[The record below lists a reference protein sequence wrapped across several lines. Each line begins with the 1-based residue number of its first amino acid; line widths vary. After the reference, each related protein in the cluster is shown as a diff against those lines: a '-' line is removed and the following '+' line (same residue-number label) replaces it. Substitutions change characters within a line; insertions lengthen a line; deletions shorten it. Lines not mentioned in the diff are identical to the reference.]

1 MKGCIQFNSAD
12 NLVSGVNRD
21 FGDAGKRKENPDKIC
36 TGTDDGPRLEIEL
49 PKRENIGQNNVGFGY
64 RNKYKTGG
72 NDMTQGNERNAGLL
86 SHLGISS
93 RSVEI
98 KPDANDYSE
107 LLINLKQADER
118 NTFPSGRD
126 DQDLYERI
134 KGRINDNFLTKIKR
148 QSKAHKQPPIEM
160 PRKSQLMTGM
170 ISGDFSHSRI
180 TKARPLL
187 LSLGTGQTSIKSSVG
202 HWQANHISINRSA
215 DKFPIGPPGDGLSN
229 NLNYDKTM
237 SMLQT
242 IREKQKNNQIDFSQ
256 GIGKFKG
263 DVSKLGFS
271 TSTLNY
277 NPKPPG
283 LKSNTDTQRT
293 QDISRPTKANREVE
307 FARPGKSDI
316 SQKLRL
322 ASGYKKPE
330 RRANGSLDN
339 FELGGWGMPSKKLN
353 WGRSESHL

>member
-1 MKGCIQFNSAD
+1 MKGCIQFNSTD
-12 NLVSGVNRD
+12 NLVSGVKRD

-36 TGTDDGPRLEIEL
+36 TGTDDGPRLEIEF
-49 PKRENIGQNNVGFGY
+49 PKREVLGPNNVGIGY

-72 NDMTQGNERNAGLL
+72 NDMSQGNQRNAGLL

-93 RSVEI
+93 RSVERE
-98 KPDANDYSE
+98 PNPNDYSE

-118 NTFPSGRD
+118 NPFPSGRD
-126 DQDLYERI
+126 DQNLYEKI
-134 KGRINDNFLTKIKR
+134 EGRINDNFLTKIKR
-148 QSKAHKQPPIEM
+148 RSKAHKQPPIEM
-160 PRKSQLMTGM
+160 PIKSQLMTGI

-187 LSLGTGQTSIKSSVG
+187 LYLGNGQTSIKSSVG
-202 HWQANHISINRSA
+202 HGQANQRSTNRSA

-242 IREKQKNNQIDFSQ
+242 IREKQKNNQIDFSL

-283 LKSNTDTQRT
+283 LKTNINTQRT
-293 QDISRPTKANREVE
+293 QEISRPPKANRELE
-307 FARPGKSDI
+307 FARPRKSNI
-316 SQKLRL
+316 SKKLRL

-330 RRANGSLDN
+330 RRANGSLDK
-339 FELGGWGMPSKKLN
+339 FELGGWGIPSKKLN

>member
-1 MKGCIQFNSAD
+1 LYKRIEGC
-12 NLVSGVNRD
+12 
-21 FGDAGKRKENPDKIC
+21 
-36 TGTDDGPRLEIEL
+36 
-49 PKRENIGQNNVGFGY
+49 
-64 RNKYKTGG
+64 
-72 NDMTQGNERNAGLL
+72 
-86 SHLGISS
+86 
-93 RSVEI
+93 
-98 KPDANDYSE
+98 
-107 LLINLKQADER
+107 
-118 NTFPSGRD
+118 
-126 DQDLYERI
+126 
-134 KGRINDNFLTKIKR
+134 INDNFLTKIKR
-148 QSKAHKQPPIEM
+148 QSKTKKQPPIEM
-160 PRKSQLMTGM
+160 QSKSQLMTGI

-187 LSLGTGQTSIKSSVG
+187 LSVGTGKTLIKSSLG
-202 HWQANHISINRSA
+202 HGQANQRSINRSA
-215 DKFPIGPPGDGLSN
+215 DKFPIGPPDDGLSN
-229 NLNYDKTM
+229 NLNNDKTM

-256 GIGKFKG
+256 GIGKFKC

-277 NPKPPG
+277 NPKPHD
-283 LKSNTDTQRT
+283 LKTNTDTQRT
-293 QDISRPTKANREVE
+293 QDISRPTKANREFE
-307 FARPGKSDI
+307 FARPRKSDI